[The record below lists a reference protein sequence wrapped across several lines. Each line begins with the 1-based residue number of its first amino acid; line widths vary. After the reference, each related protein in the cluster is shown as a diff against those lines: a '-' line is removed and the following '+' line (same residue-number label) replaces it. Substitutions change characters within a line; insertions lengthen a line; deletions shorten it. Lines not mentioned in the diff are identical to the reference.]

1 METMEMAAL
10 DAYLNRVYKIIVLL
24 IPTYCVCAAASITFM
39 QASGWYPP
47 IDHTLLALF
56 DASTLVYLAIG
67 IYFIRTGF
75 GADGIVRPDK
85 LRAAK
90 ITMAVII
97 VIQWNAI
104 SYLWPFT
111 DFWAYFLL
119 FTIVE
124 AFFFDPKLVAWTST
138 AIVLS
143 LTVSWFLGS
152 EMLLPARDEL
162 FAMNLM
168 FRVVGLVLM
177 MLSVNVITY
186 LGGKFL
192 VEELEKHANYD
203 TLTHLLNRRSL
214 GSHLQAAH
222 ALADAGKTTFCLLLL
237 DIDDF
242 KQVNDTYGYDC
253 GDEVLKQIARVISTS
268 VKKDDLVFRWGGEEI
283 LVLLNVDEE
292 RAVEVAE
299 AHPPRDRGREGALPG
314 RNGGGGD
321 RDHRPRPLPG
331 GRVGPEHDG
340 RRRRETLLRQE
351 PGRSRPAAGGEGT
364 AVTGRRSILREA
376 PAPRQAAGAQTPGDQ
391 GGRGRKSGHKEKG
404 TEAIPSPFFFC
415 LPIRKSP
422 PGLSL
427 RARHASGMSRPS
439 RRGAWSLPR

>member
-1 METMEMAAL
+1 MDKMEMAAL

-24 IPTYCVCAAASITFM
+24 IPAYCVCAAASITFM

-47 IDHTLLALF
+47 IDGTLLALF
-56 DASTLVYLAIG
+56 DASTLVYLAVG

-124 AFFFDPKLVAWTST
+124 AFFFDPKLVALTST
-138 AIVLS
+138 AIVVS
-143 LTVSWFLGS
+143 LAISWFLGS
-152 EMLLPARDEL
+152 DMLLPAQDEL

-168 FRVVGLVLM
+168 FRVVGLGLM
-177 MLSVNVITY
+177 LLSVNVITY

-214 GSHLQAAH
+214 DTHLQAAH
-222 ALADAGKTTFCLLLL
+222 ALARAGQSDFCLLLL

-242 KQVNDTYGYDC
+242 KQVNDTYGHDC
-253 GDEVLKQIARVISTS
+253 GDEVLKQIARVISTC
-268 VKKDDLVFRWGGEEI
+268 VKKDDFVFRWGGEEI
-283 LVLLNVDEE
+283 LVLLKAGED
-292 RAVEVAE
+292 RAAE
-299 AHPPRDRGREGALPG
+299 AAERIRREIKAARVLYRDETEVSVTVTIGLAPYREGASVQDMMDDADAKLYYGKRHGKDQIIRALP
-314 RNGGGGD
+314 
-321 RDHRPRPLPG
+321 PK
-331 GRVGPEHDG
+331 GPE
-340 RRRRETLLRQE
+340 
-351 PGRSRPAAGGEGT
+351 
-364 AVTGRRSILREA
+364 
-376 PAPRQAAGAQTPGDQ
+376 GA
-391 GGRGRKSGHKEKG
+391 
-404 TEAIPSPFFFC
+404 
-415 LPIRKSP
+415 
-422 PGLSL
+422 
-427 RARHASGMSRPS
+427 
-439 RRGAWSLPR
+439 